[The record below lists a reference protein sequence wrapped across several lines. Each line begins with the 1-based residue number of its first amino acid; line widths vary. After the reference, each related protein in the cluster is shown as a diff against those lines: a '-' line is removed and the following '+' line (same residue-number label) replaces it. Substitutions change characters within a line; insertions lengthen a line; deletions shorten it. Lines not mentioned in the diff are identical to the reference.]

1 MEPKSKIRSV
11 SLLVI
16 FVLILFPSIFNKAFS
31 AEFDIEEIITAIKQD
46 IQTARLTGEGSPN
59 FEVETV
65 KVVLTVV
72 STITHNGILMIK
84 VAGFD
89 YDAPHPNT
97 EQGSYHKLSF
107 TLKPS
112 GTPGFSPDSSFG
124 LVEPINKIKSS
135 MRKAYNNPPSSKLE
149 AFTIKL
155 QFAIEKGGDGGFK
168 FNIIDLKYLRAREIA
183 THSVTIKMK
192 LEPQKILES
201 EIKIEKE
208 KKD

>member
-1 MEPKSKIRSV
+1 MVLTNKLKTISLRVVFV
-11 SLLVI
+11 SI
-16 FVLILFPSIFNKAFS
+16 FFLSIFNTAYA
-31 AEFDIEEIITAIKQD
+31 AEFEIEEIITAIKQD
-46 IQTARLTGEGSPN
+46 IHTARLTGEGSPN

-65 KVVLTVV
+65 KVVLTVA
-72 STITHNGILMIK
+72 STITHNGVLLIK

-89 YDAPHPNT
+89 YDAQNQKS
-97 EQGSYHKLSF
+97 EQGSYHKLTF
-107 TLKPS
+107 TLTPS

-135 MRKAYNNPPSSKLE
+135 MRKAYNNPPSSKLS

-168 FNIIDLKYLRAREIA
+168 FNIIDLKDLIARNIA

-192 LEPQKILES
+192 LETQK
-201 EIKIEKE
+201 KIETGNKPE
-208 KKD
+208 

>member
-1 MEPKSKIRSV
+1 M
-11 SLLVI
+11 
-16 FVLILFPSIFNKAFS
+16 
-31 AEFDIEEIITAIKQD
+31 
-46 IQTARLTGEGSPN
+46 TGEGSPN

-72 STITHNGILMIK
+72 STMTHNGILMIK

-89 YDAPHPNT
+89 YDAQYQNT
-97 EQGSYHKLSF
+97 EQGSNHKLTF

-155 QFAIEKGGDGGFK
+155 QFAIEKLGEGGFK
-168 FNIIDLKYLRAREIA
+168 FNIIDLKDLTARKIG

-192 LEPQKILES
+192 LESQKRLES
-201 EIKIEKE
+201 EIKTEN
-208 KKD
+208 KKID